1 MIDKLIKPASD
12 ILDKWIVDKD
22 LKVKLNHELET
33 LFHEMNLAQVEIN
46 KQEAKHESI
55 FVSGWRPFLGW
66 SLSCLFI
73 YGIALRDILDMI
85 FKSNGIDVQLEE
97 FDLGTLTPILTG
109 MLGLAGFRSYER
121 IKGVHR
127 K

>member
-1 MIDKLIKPASD
+1 MCIRDS
-12 ILDKWIVDKD
+12 KWIVDKD

-85 FKSNGIDVQLEE
+85 FKANGIDVQLEE

>member
-55 FVSGWRPFLGW
+55 FVSGWRPVLGW

-85 FKSNGIDVQLEE
+85 FKANGIDVQLEE

>member
-12 ILDKWIVDKD
+12 ILDKFIVDKD
-22 LKVKLNHELET
+22 LKVKLNHELQT
-33 LFHEMNLAQVEIN
+33 LFHEINLAQVEIN

-85 FKSNGIDVQLEE
+85 FKANGIDVQLEE

>member
-85 FKSNGIDVQLEE
+85 FKANGIDVQLEE

>member
-12 ILDKWIVDKD
+12 ILDKFVVDKD
-22 LKVKLNHELET
+22 LKVKLNHELQT
-33 LFHEMNLAQVEIN
+33 LFHEINLAQVEIN

-85 FKSNGIDVQLEE
+85 FKANGIDVQLEE

>member
-12 ILDKWIVDKD
+12 ILDKFVVDKD
-22 LKVKLNHELET
+22 LKVKLNHELQT
-33 LFHEMNLAQVEIN
+33 LFHEINLAQVEIN

-85 FKSNGIDVQLEE
+85 FKANGLDVQLEE

>member
-1 MIDKLIKPASD
+1 
-12 ILDKWIVDKD
+12 
-22 LKVKLNHELET
+22 
-33 LFHEMNLAQVEIN
+33 
-46 KQEAKHESI
+46 
-55 FVSGWRPFLGW
+55 
-66 SLSCLFI
+66 
-73 YGIALRDILDMI
+73 MI
-85 FKSNGIDVQLEE
+85 FKANGIDVQLEE

>member
-85 FKSNGIDVQLEE
+85 FKANGIDVQLEE

-121 IKGVHR
+121 IQGVHR